1 MLIDFYLC
9 GFISTYRELIA
20 MRSPIVSIKGNKL
33 PAIEDT
39 EPWDGKD
46 GVVSQF

>member
-1 MLIDFYLC
+1 MLIDFFNL
-9 GFISTYRELIA
+9 FLNRELIA

-46 GVVSQF
+46 GVVSQFTMH